1 MLLSVRFRTGQH
13 KKEYM
18 NDNASPDQFEDPDVS
33 TTELDEV
40 IHANKELYD
49 KLNKLP
55 EIEALEAIAI
65 EEEENLDRAD
75 KPHPFLVSLE
85 KLKDFYTENELIR
98 YASWSILLILI
109 STTALT
115 MIEYDMFKESVSGQ
129 VGKTFIFG
137 GDEPNGLDTFFH
149 TFWWSIVTFTTV
161 GYGDVS
167 PVTHLGKFLTII
179 IMLLNFGVVTLLGGA
194 VASVLVAKRLTGDD
208 TLDESKFNGHLVIAG
223 WNSYVPSIL
232 KLIDANVD
240 ATDTVILVNVTDR
253 DIIQRATTGY
263 ERLDI
268 HHIPENFTHESVLRK
283 AFLEKASTFMILPD
297 NSGLL
302 PHEEPDEDKTVLT
315 CLTAKSISESCNVV
329 AHVLDTETVS
339 HLERA
344 NANEIV
350 IPDDHVPHLLA
361 KHVTDPGVPQFFD
374 NLILQEEKD
383 KGLQEVKIPR
393 SLNKQSHNKIS
404 AFYKFKYNWLLVG
417 YAIRKAGFSLDE
429 QMGES
434 GSPLI
439 RSMIKEQ
446 LEGAGVNL
454 TSDEHVVVEINPPD
468 DYKVDEKHSALVL
481 R

>member
-1 MLLSVRFRTGQH
+1 
-13 KKEYM
+13 M
-18 NDNASPDQFEDPDVS
+18 NDNPSPKQFQDPDVS

-40 IHANKELYD
+40 IHANKDLYD

-55 EIEALEAIAI
+55 EIEALEAITLED
-65 EEEENLDRAD
+65 EEKKDDRE
-75 KPHPFLVSLE
+75 KSHLFLEALNN
-85 KLKDFYTENELIR
+85 LKDLYTENDLVR
-98 YASWSILLILI
+98 YAAWAFVLILV
-109 STTALT
+109 STSALT
-115 MIEYDMFKESVSGQ
+115 VTEYEMFKESVTGD
-129 VGKTFIFG
+129 VGETFVFG
-137 GDEPNGLDTFFH
+137 GDEPNWLDTYFH

-167 PVTHLGKFLTII
+167 PETHLGKFLTII

-232 KLIDANVD
+232 KLIDANKD
-240 ATDTVILVNVTDR
+240 ATDVVILVNETDR
-253 DIIQRATTGY
+253 DIIQRVTTGY

-315 CLTAKSISESCNVV
+315 CLTAKSISESCNVI
-329 AHVLDTETVS
+329 AHVLDPETVS
-339 HLERA
+339 HLQRA

-350 IPDDHVPHLLA
+350 IPDEHVPHLLA

-374 NLILQEEKD
+374 DLILQEEKD

-393 SLNKQSHNKIS
+393 SLNGQSHNKIS

-417 YAIRKAGFSLDE
+417 YAIRKAGFSLDD

-468 DYKVDEKHSALVL
+468 DYTIDEKHSALVL

>member
-1 MLLSVRFRTGQH
+1 
-13 KKEYM
+13 M
-18 NDNASPDQFEDPDVS
+18 NDNPSPEQFQDPDVS

-40 IHANKELYD
+40 IHANKDLYD

-55 EIEALEAIAI
+55 EIEALEAITLED
-65 EEEENLDRAD
+65 EEKEDDRE
-75 KPHPFLVSLE
+75 KSHLFLEALNN
-85 KLKDFYTENELIR
+85 LKDLYTENDLVR
-98 YASWSILLILI
+98 YAAWAFVLILV
-109 STTALT
+109 STSALT
-115 MIEYDMFKESVSGQ
+115 VTEYEMFKESVTGH
-129 VGKTFIFG
+129 VGETFVFG
-137 GDEPNGLDTFFH
+137 GDEPNWLDTYFH

-167 PVTHLGKFLTII
+167 PETHLGKFLTII

-232 KLIDANVD
+232 KLIDANKD
-240 ATDTVILVNVTDR
+240 ATDVVILVNETDR
-253 DIIQRATTGY
+253 DIIQRVTTGY

-283 AFLEKASTFMILPD
+283 AFLEKAGAFMILPD

-315 CLTAKSISESCNVV
+315 CLTAKSISESCNVI
-329 AHVLDTETVS
+329 AHVLDSETVS
-339 HLERA
+339 HLQRA

-350 IPDDHVPHLLA
+350 IPDEHVPHLLA

-374 NLILQEEKD
+374 DLILQEEKD

-393 SLNKQSHNKIS
+393 SLNGQSHNKIS

-417 YAIRKAGFSLDE
+417 YAIRKAGFSLDD

-468 DYKVDEKHSALVL
+468 NYTIDEKHSALVL

>member
-1 MLLSVRFRTGQH
+1 
-13 KKEYM
+13 M
-18 NDNASPDQFEDPDVS
+18 NDNPSPEQFQDPDVS

-40 IHANKELYD
+40 IHANKDLYD

-55 EIEALEAIAI
+55 EIEALEAITLED
-65 EEEENLDRAD
+65 EEKEDDRE
-75 KPHPFLVSLE
+75 KSHLFLEALNN
-85 KLKDFYTENELIR
+85 LKDLYTENDLVR
-98 YASWSILLILI
+98 YAAWAFVLILV
-109 STTALT
+109 STSALT
-115 MIEYDMFKESVSGQ
+115 VTEYEMFKESVTGD
-129 VGKTFIFG
+129 VGETFVFG
-137 GDEPNGLDTFFH
+137 GDEPNWLDTYFH

-167 PVTHLGKFLTII
+167 PETHLGKFLTII

-223 WNSYVPSIL
+223 CNSYVPSIL
-232 KLIDANVD
+232 KLIDANKD
-240 ATDTVILVNVTDR
+240 ATDEVILVNETDR
-253 DIIQRATTGY
+253 DIIQRVTTGY

-283 AFLEKASTFMILPD
+283 AFLEKAGAFMILPD

-315 CLTAKSISESCNVV
+315 CLTAKSISESCNVI
-329 AHVLDTETVS
+329 AHVLDSETVS
-339 HLERA
+339 HLQRA

-350 IPDDHVPHLLA
+350 IPDEHVPHLLA

-374 NLILQEEKD
+374 DLILQEEKD

-393 SLNKQSHNKIS
+393 SLNGQSHNKIS

-417 YAIRKAGFSLDE
+417 YAIRKAGFSLDD

-468 DYKVDEKHSALVL
+468 DYTIDEKHSALVL

>member
-1 MLLSVRFRTGQH
+1 
-13 KKEYM
+13 M
-18 NDNASPDQFEDPDVS
+18 NDNPSPEQFQDPDVS

-40 IHANKELYD
+40 IHANKDLYD

-55 EIEALEAIAI
+55 EIEALEAITLED
-65 EEEENLDRAD
+65 EEKEDDRE
-75 KPHPFLVSLE
+75 KSHLFLEALNN
-85 KLKDFYTENELIR
+85 LKDLYTENDLVR
-98 YASWSILLILI
+98 YAAWAFVLILV
-109 STTALT
+109 STSALT
-115 MIEYDMFKESVSGQ
+115 VTEYEMFKESVTGD
-129 VGKTFIFG
+129 VGETFVFG
-137 GDEPNGLDTFFH
+137 GDEPNWLDTYFH

-232 KLIDANVD
+232 KLIDANKD
-240 ATDTVILVNVTDR
+240 ATDEVILVNETDR
-253 DIIQRATTGY
+253 DIIQRVTTGY

-283 AFLEKASTFMILPD
+283 AFLEKAGAFMILPD

-315 CLTAKSISESCNVV
+315 CLTAKSISESCNVI
-329 AHVLDTETVS
+329 AHVLDSETVS
-339 HLERA
+339 HLQRA

-350 IPDDHVPHLLA
+350 IPDEHVPHLLA

-374 NLILQEEKD
+374 DLILQEEKD

-393 SLNKQSHNKIS
+393 SLNGQSHNKIS

-417 YAIRKAGFSLDE
+417 YAIRKAGFSLDD

-468 DYKVDEKHSALVL
+468 DYTIDEKHSALVL

>member
-1 MLLSVRFRTGQH
+1 
-13 KKEYM
+13 M
-18 NDNASPDQFEDPDVS
+18 NDNPSPEQFQDPDVS

-40 IHANKELYD
+40 IHANKDLYD

-55 EIEALEAIAI
+55 EIEALEAITLED
-65 EEEENLDRAD
+65 EEKEDDRE
-75 KPHPFLVSLE
+75 KSHLFLEALNN
-85 KLKDFYTENELIR
+85 LKDLYTENDLVR
-98 YASWSILLILI
+98 YAAWAFVLILV
-109 STTALT
+109 STSALT
-115 MIEYDMFKESVSGQ
+115 VTEYEMFKESVTGD
-129 VGKTFIFG
+129 VGETFVFG
-137 GDEPNGLDTFFH
+137 GDEPNWLDTYFH

-167 PVTHLGKFLTII
+167 PETHLGKFLTII

-232 KLIDANVD
+232 KLIDANKD
-240 ATDTVILVNVTDR
+240 ATDEVILVNETDR
-253 DIIQRATTGY
+253 DIIQRVTTGY

-283 AFLEKASTFMILPD
+283 AFLEKAGAFMILPD

-315 CLTAKSISESCNVV
+315 CLTAKSISESCNVI
-329 AHVLDTETVS
+329 AHVLDSETVS
-339 HLERA
+339 HLQRA

-350 IPDDHVPHLLA
+350 IPDEHVPHLLA

-374 NLILQEEKD
+374 DLILQEEKD

-393 SLNKQSHNKIS
+393 SLNGQSHNKIS

-417 YAIRKAGFSLDE
+417 YAIRKAGFSLDD

-468 DYKVDEKHSALVL
+468 DYTIDEKHSALVL

>member
-1 MLLSVRFRTGQH
+1 
-13 KKEYM
+13 M
-18 NDNASPDQFEDPDVS
+18 NNETPLDQIQDSEVS
-33 TTELDEV
+33 SQELDAV
-40 IHANKELYD
+40 IDTNKELYD
-49 KLNKLP
+49 QLNAIP
-55 EIEALEAIAI
+55 EIEALEAISI
-65 EEEENLDRAD
+65 EEETAEKQKDAPN
-75 KPHPFLVSLE
+75 PLVELVERIKS
-85 KLKDFYTENELIR
+85 FYSENELVR
-98 YASWSILLILI
+98 YASWAFVLIFI

-115 MIEYDMFKESVSGQ
+115 ILEYDMFKGSVAEHTEGS
-129 VGKTFIFG
+129 FIFG
-137 GDEPNGLDTFFH
+137 NTEPNWLDTFFH

-194 VASVLVAKRLTGDD
+194 VASVLVAQRLTGDD
-208 TLDESKFNGHLVIAG
+208 TLDENKFDGHLVIAG
-223 WNSYVPSIL
+223 WNKTVPSIL
-232 KLIDANVD
+232 NLIESNKDSTSV
-240 ATDTVILVNVTDR
+240 VILVNETDKE
-253 DIIQRATTGY
+253 IIQRAITGY

-268 HHIPENFTHESVLRK
+268 THIPENFTHDSVLRK
-283 AFLEKASTFMILPD
+283 AFLDKAGTFMILPD
-297 NSGLL
+297 GSGLL

-329 AHVLDTETVS
+329 AHVLDVENVS
-339 HLERA
+339 HLQRA

-350 IPDDHVPHLLA
+350 IPDEHVPHLLA

-374 NLILQEEKD
+374 DLILKEEDD
-383 KGLQEVKIPR
+383 KGLQEVKIPKTL
-393 SLNKQSHNKIS
+393 SGQTHNKIS
-404 AFYKFKYNWLLVG
+404 AFYKFKYGWLLVG

-439 RSMIKEQ
+439 RNMIKEQ
-446 LEGAGVNL
+446 LDGAGINL

-468 DYKVDEKHSALVL
+468 DYKVDGKHSALVL

>member
-1 MLLSVRFRTGQH
+1 
-13 KKEYM
+13 M
-18 NDNASPDQFEDPDVS
+18 NDNPSPEQFQDPDVS

-40 IHANKELYD
+40 IHANKDLYD

-55 EIEALEAIAI
+55 EIEALEAITLED
-65 EEEENLDRAD
+65 EEKEDDRE
-75 KPHPFLVSLE
+75 KSHLFLEALNN
-85 KLKDFYTENELIR
+85 LKDLYTENDLVR
-98 YASWSILLILI
+98 YAAWAFVLILV
-109 STTALT
+109 STSALT
-115 MIEYDMFKESVSGQ
+115 VTEYEMFKESVTGD
-129 VGKTFIFG
+129 VGETFVFG
-137 GDEPNGLDTFFH
+137 GDEPNWLDTYFH

-232 KLIDANVD
+232 KLIDANKD
-240 ATDTVILVNVTDR
+240 ATDVVILVNETDR
-253 DIIQRATTGY
+253 DIIQRVTTGY

-283 AFLEKASTFMILPD
+283 AFLEKAGAFMILPD

-315 CLTAKSISESCNVV
+315 CLTAKSISESCNVI
-329 AHVLDTETVS
+329 AHVLDSETVS
-339 HLERA
+339 HLQRA

-350 IPDDHVPHLLA
+350 IPDEHVPHLLA

-374 NLILQEEKD
+374 DLILQEEKD

-393 SLNKQSHNKIS
+393 SLNGQSHNKIS

-417 YAIRKAGFSLDE
+417 YAIRKAGFSLDD

-468 DYKVDEKHSALVL
+468 DYTIDEKHSALVL